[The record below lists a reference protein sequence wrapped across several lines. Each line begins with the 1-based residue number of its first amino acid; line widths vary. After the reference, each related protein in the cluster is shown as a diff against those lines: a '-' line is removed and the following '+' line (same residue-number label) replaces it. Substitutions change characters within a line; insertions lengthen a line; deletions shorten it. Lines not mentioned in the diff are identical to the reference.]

1 MKQCAASLRLHNAH
15 VRRDSS
21 PCTAEAC
28 ATISRS
34 HRRAAGLR
42 SPFLQGQQALNCCRR
57 FSLSCQELCS
67 VSGLWLSHGG
77 TQRELES
84 KVGRQ
89 RTQLK
94 DMGTSDMHISILVQ
108 AGWRRLAVPPQTAC
122 VKHIVVRQP
131 QRQLLIT
138 STNLCPG
145 TGSSACSCN
154 QLLST
159 RAPWLQ
165 KRDLAIFQPRKQALR
180 AISHW
185 AQQSVCACALYP
197 RHNRAPSSA
206 HAAAPL
212 HDLLGSGTGVNSC
225 GKSMH

>member
-1 MKQCAASLRLHNAH
+1 MPPPSSSCAAGLQPHRDRTCRGSLHQSWGVGIQEYVSTPTVSRRYSGPGPIPARESSPHIATGAEAHCMKQCAASLRLHNAH
-15 VRRDSS
+15 IRRDSS

-94 DMGTSDMHISILVQ
+94 DMGTSEMHTSILVQ

-122 VKHIVVRQP
+122 
-131 QRQLLIT
+131 IT
-138 STNLCPG
+138 
-145 TGSSACSCN
+145 
-154 QLLST
+154 
-159 RAPWLQ
+159 
-165 KRDLAIFQPRKQALR
+165 
-180 AISHW
+180 
-185 AQQSVCACALYP
+185 
-197 RHNRAPSSA
+197 
-206 HAAAPL
+206 
-212 HDLLGSGTGVNSC
+212 
-225 GKSMH
+225 